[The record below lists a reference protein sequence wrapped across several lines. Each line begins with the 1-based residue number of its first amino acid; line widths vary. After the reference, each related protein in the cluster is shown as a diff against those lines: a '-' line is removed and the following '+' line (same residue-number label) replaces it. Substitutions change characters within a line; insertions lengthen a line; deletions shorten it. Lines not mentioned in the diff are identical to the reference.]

1 MSDAAL
7 QCTSRKRF
15 DDVFSCSNDIL
26 CYEMLYFTMLAKALR
41 PRPDRVRAPIRKR
54 ARYSITA
61 LLDDVALPT
70 QRKRTDQT
78 FEKRACGKSRHDI
91 AGPMRQQQNARDR
104 QL

>member
-15 DDVFSCSNDIL
+15 DDVFSRLNDIL
-26 CYEMLYFTMLAKALR
+26 CYEMLFLYFTMLAKALR

-54 ARYSITA
+54 ASIPSRLSWTTWS
-61 LLDDVALPT
+61 LPT

-91 AGPMRQQQNARDR
+91 AGPMRQQQNR
-104 QL
+104 QP

>member
-1 MSDAAL
+1 VSDTAL

-15 DDVFSCSNDIL
+15 DDVFSCLNDIL
-26 CYEMLYFTMLAKALR
+26 CYEMLFLYFAMLALR

-54 ARYSITA
+54 ARYSIAA

-78 FEKRACGKSRHDI
+78 FEKRLRQIPPRHCW
-91 AGPMRQQQNARDR
+91 PNAPAAECA
-104 QL
+104 